1 VSVKA
6 TNWAWE
12 KGRELGLNQGLRI
25 TLVRIG
31 DHADNDGV
39 CWPGAA
45 GIAEYTGATPR
56 TVRDHL
62 GVLEGEFDLLHRER
76 RSTREDGRGRAT
88 DRIVLHLSDLPAISS
103 GGAPGDL
110 PAAAS
115 GGTPQ
120 DQGEEFAG
128 GSADLPETSARPT
141 GGLKHDLPEAGDTG
155 PYREPSVEPSENQKQ
170 TVDPV
175 SEIYEFWKRATSR
188 NGSTQLTA
196 GRRTAVKARLDE
208 GREVA
213 FIKRA
218 IANVATSPF
227 HQGKNDQHRRY
238 DDLTLICRNGEKLE
252 QFAEMGG
259 GSTGNASPAPR
270 RPDGPVVETDRSKE
284 AWESAKKALECS
296 LPESTYAIWV
306 GPFEVAGERDGKL
319 VLVDSSDHGGISQ
332 WATRRYRKLF
342 IDALGGAFGDVELLD
357 EKQLELE
364 AA

>member
-12 KGRELGLNQGLRI
+12 KGRELRLNQGLRI

-39 CWPGAA
+39 CWPGEA

-62 GVLEGEFDLLHRER
+62 ALLEDDYELLHRER
-76 RSTREDGRGRAT
+76 RSTREGGRGRAT
-88 DRIVLHLSDLPAISS
+88 DRIVLHLSDQPAISS
-103 GGAPGDL
+103 GGTAEDL
-110 PAAAS
+110 PAATS
-115 GGTPQ
+115 GGTSQ
-120 DQGEEFAG
+120 DQPAVSSG
-128 GSADLPETSARPT
+128 GSRDLPETSARPT
-141 GGLKHDLPEAGDTG
+141 GSLTHDLPEAGDTG
-155 PYREPSVEPSENQKQ
+155 PYREPSVKPSENQQQ
-170 TVDPV
+170 TDSV

-188 NGSTQLTA
+188 NGSTQLTP

-208 GREVA
+208 GRDIA

-218 IANVATSPF
+218 IANAATSPF
-227 HQGKNDQHRRY
+227 HQGKNDQKRRY

-252 QFAEMGG
+252 QFAEMGTG
-259 GSTGNASPAPR
+259 GSIVGGAPSPR
-270 RPDGPVVETDRSKE
+270 RPDGPIIETDRSKA
-284 AWESAKKALECS
+284 AWGAAKKALERS
-296 LPESTYAIWV
+296 LPGSTYKLWIE
-306 GPFEVAGERDGKL
+306 PFEVAGEREGTL
-319 VLVDSSDHGGISQ
+319 VLVDSSDGGGLKE
-332 WATRRYRKLF
+332 WADRRYRKIL
-342 IDALGGAFGDVELLD
+342 IDALEGAFADVELVD